1 MCKIAIV
8 LACLACAGHGRRVQT
23 LTERILTSPPAVRPP
38 LAHSPASAF
47 SHLTTRQKIL
57 QALNSE
63 RLEMQQ
69 AGEAAGTLLD
79 LRGGADEDASEAEAE
94 EKPLE
99 DEAAEKAEEEST
111 PLEEVDS
118 SSEPES
124 ASEVEAES
132 VATPEPPEAP
142 QPVATAPPPE
152 ATATAPAPKAEA
164 ATPFPA
170 PATTPAK
177 LAETTKEKPAEIPA
191 KSKPGAGGLFGRKTS
206 GASDEA
212 STAPAAALEPVPEMA
227 TLKTIYEC
235 NVLRSSVLAEA
246 TKKVTAIRMV
256 LESGEAI
263 PEFGR
268 AADGI
273 LNEALTK
280 FYEGMPKG
288 DAQAMELSEK
298 KAEEMRSE
306 LMMSMEPAFVQQICL
321 LKDAALELF
330 KKGMADGDG
339 AEAFASAEVAFARS
353 ASDCVPAQTGWSF
366 ELERESLVGAMKAI
380 LGEQKKASSAKIQ
393 SAQQMQTA
401 LAYLQLQQKQME
413 EIQGSA
419 MRAQGSK
426 WTLGAAY
433 RPEDTSINLSAAYQ
447 QGRCNFQVSRVPDE
461 SANLLGADGFR
472 NGVAP
477 ANLGLTFNIHF

>member
-152 ATATAPAPKAEA
+152 ATATAPAPKAE
-164 ATPFPA
+164 
-170 PATTPAK
+170 
-177 LAETTKEKPAEIPA
+177 EKPAEIPA

>member
-57 QALNSE
+57 QARNSE

-152 ATATAPAPKAEA
+152 ATATAPAPKAE
-164 ATPFPA
+164 
-170 PATTPAK
+170 
-177 LAETTKEKPAEIPA
+177 EKPAEIPA
-191 KSKPGAGGLFGRKTS
+191 KSKPGAGGLFGRKSS

-246 TKKVTAIRMV
+246 MKKVTAIRMV

>member
-152 ATATAPAPKAEA
+152 ATATAPAPKAE
-164 ATPFPA
+164 
-170 PATTPAK
+170 
-177 LAETTKEKPAEIPA
+177 EKPAEIPA
-191 KSKPGAGGLFGRKTS
+191 KSKPGAGGLFGRKSS

-246 TKKVTAIRMV
+246 MKKVTAIRMV